1 MFACAWSADGKRI
14 FIGTTVE
21 ATQGRL
27 WVADTSTWKV
37 RPFGPDLHAAVNT
50 LKVRGQT
57 LAAGV
62 GTGATDLIDASS
74 GAIERRM
81 QSLGSVRDVA
91 FSPDGRQLA
100 AVGASRVL
108 DIWQTADGL
117 PAPGSGHRFTGAG
130 VSVQWFPDGSSIA
143 YGGDD
148 GRVQLYDVQRQAVG
162 GVSLPAFQ
170 DGSFGWVVIGPIAT
184 TLNLFSGARIVH
196 SAKEGASYSLEPAKW
211 EQHACSV
218 VGRDLT
224 RAEWALYL
232 PQRP

>member
-1 MFACAWSADGKRI
+1 M
-14 FIGTTVE
+14 
-21 ATQGRL
+21 
-27 WVADTSTWKV
+27 
-37 RPFGPDLHAAVNT
+37 
-50 LKVRGQT
+50 
-57 LAAGV
+57 
-62 GTGATDLIDASS
+62 
-74 GAIERRM
+74 
-81 QSLGSVRDVA
+81 
-91 FSPDGRQLA
+91 
-100 AVGASRVL
+100 
-108 DIWQTADGL
+108 
-117 PAPGSGHRFTGAG
+117 
-130 VSVQWFPDGSSIA
+130 QWFPDGSSIA

-232 PQRP
+232 PQRPYESTCGFRTPTR